1 MSKKIILVSLLVL
14 VLPVVVFA
22 EESARVEAII
32 FGESVEKFIEI
43 LNLILALATG
53 YYAIKLA
60 ALSQG
65 GSMEKTWNFLAIV
78 AVLFVI
84 LEVVGALAGF
94 GIVHVSGL
102 SEIIEL
108 AFVATFVYSLRFT
121 KNDLLK
127 KVLGK

>member
-65 GSMEKTWNFLAIV
+65 GSMEKTWNFLAVV

>member
-65 GSMEKTWNFLAIV
+65 GSMEKTWNFLAVV

-121 KNDLLK
+121 K

>member
-43 LNLILALATG
+43 LNLILALAAG
-53 YYAIKLA
+53 YYAVKLA

-65 GSMEKTWNFLAIV
+65 GSMEKTWNFLAVV